1 MNSFSTYIRK
11 IFGIDV
17 LEQELKSKI
26 EALEQANATTA
37 GKVDPDSISPKEEAT
52 LKKEPYITVNKTHV
66 NPDNI
71 RTGFFEL
78 DWNEY
83 FVLQLKENGYP
94 GSSDEEIVDGW
105 FQELCRNIGEET
117 GVDMN
122 SRGKGYVN
130 VSNIG
135 NSRSEIG

>member
-1 MNSFSTYIRK
+1 MNGLSKYIRK
-11 IFGIDV
+11 LFGID
-17 LEQELKSKI
+17 LIEQELKRKI
-26 EALEQANATTA
+26 EALEQANSKSAEDIHS
-37 GKVDPDSISPKEEAT
+37 DPISPKEEAT
-52 LKKEPYITVNKTHV
+52 LKKEPYIAVNKTHV

-94 GSSDEEIVDGW
+94 GNTDEEIVDGW

-122 SRGKGYVN
+122 NRGKGYVN
-130 VSNIG
+130 INNIG
-135 NSRSEIG
+135 NGRSEIG